1 MCESVQQKLGH
12 TKKQAPSIKTAVSSW
27 TNQKDLIVAKLGWNG
42 KFRNILS
49 DYFYYLHFLHQFVCS
64 FFIWYE
70 IAKLA
75 CFCKK
80 DFPSVIE
87 SLFSLSKPWFLTYR
101 DIDLVTK
108 LFSASLQGA
117 LGLFLSFFYLHFSS
131 EWKLFSTR
139 SKLTSSYLIK
149 SIFYSVYSIGLSS
162 MET

>member
-1 MCESVQQKLGH
+1 MVLVCLLYISLNLIGLENLVDQSGWRKCKV
-12 TKKQAPSIKTAVSSW
+12 KKQAPSIKTAVSSW

-87 SLFSLSKPWFLTYR
+87 SLFPFQSLDFWPTETL
-101 DIDLVTK
+101 IL
-108 LFSASLQGA
+108 LLNFSVQVCKVLWDF
-117 LGLFLSFFYLHFSS
+117 FLSFFYLHFSS
-131 EWKLFSTR
+131 AQ
-139 SKLTSSYLIK
+139 
-149 SIFYSVYSIGLSS
+149 FYSSVHALK
-162 MET
+162 